1 MTRQKEK
8 LVAPTTLEEV
18 QQYTDKDVLI
28 HLVQPD
34 SSLKETTGKIMVA
47 TEAGIGFKEKGKAS
61 AELLTLS
68 QIEEIAPAPAKV
80 KSVVQKKIKP
90 IEMGQARQHL
100 IDRHGVELSWGK
112 EADEKA
118 AFEYHAGL
126 DHSNL
131 GHIHVEPKE
140 KSNSEEE

>member
-1 MTRQKEK
+1 MP
-8 LVAPTTLEEV
+8 VTLAEV
-18 QQYTDKDVLI
+18 QQYSDKDVLV
-28 HLVQPD
+28 HLVQED
-34 SSLKETTGKIMVA
+34 QSLKETTGKIMVA

-68 QIEEIAPAPAKV
+68 QIEEIAPAPAKA
-80 KSVVQKKIKP
+80 KPVVQKKLKP

-100 IDRHGVELSWGK
+100 IDRHGVELKWAK

-118 AFEYHAGL
+118 AFEYHATL

-131 GHIHVEPKE
+131 GHVHVEKDKDE
-140 KSNSEEE
+140 SEG